1 ARAGEHGK
9 GFVVVAQEVGK
20 LAESSAQNA
29 RQIAD
34 IVEAAASD
42 SLRGKDASETVR
54 TSMESIASA
63 TQETTVMVRSISVA
77 MDEQQ
82 ATLSQINGNI
92 GELRNIAMANSASSE
107 EIAATMI
114 QLSSLSNDTR
124 QLAEY
129 KAAIHHE

>member
-1 ARAGEHGK
+1 
-9 GFVVVAQEVGK
+9 
-20 LAESSAQNA
+20 
-29 RQIAD
+29 
-34 IVEAAASD
+34 
-42 SLRGKDASETVR
+42 
-54 TSMESIASA
+54 MESIASA

-124 QLAEY
+124 HLAEY
-129 KAAIHHE
+129 KAAIRHE